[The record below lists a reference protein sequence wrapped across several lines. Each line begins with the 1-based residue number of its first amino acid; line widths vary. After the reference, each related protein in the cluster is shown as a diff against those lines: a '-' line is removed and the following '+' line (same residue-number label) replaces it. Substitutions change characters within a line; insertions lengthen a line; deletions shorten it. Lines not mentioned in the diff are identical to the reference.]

1 MKSVNAYL
9 SDDGKTYDTPT
20 SAIQADLIFWFK
32 GKADTLALAMS
43 LDVDQ
48 AGVLVHNAEEAIR
61 ILTQATER
69 KIK

>member
-9 SDDGKTYDTPT
+9 SDDGKTYDTAT
-20 SAIQADLIFWFK
+20 SAIQADLVSWFK
-32 GKADTLALAMS
+32 SKADTFALTLT

-48 AGVLVHNAEEAIR
+48 AGIFVHNAEEAIR